1 MPDICTCFTGM
12 PKNITFAGDFKNDI
26 WGEYSLDSDA
36 EERYRCSERTLFNV
50 GGFSFGCGHVL

>member
-36 EERYRCSERTLFNV
+36 DTYRADVS
-50 GGFSFGCGHVL
+50 SWY